1 MTNQIVSDLE
11 KLIAQRDTLAKQLT
25 ALRAENEQLKREK
38 VEVEI
43 RQEMMPMDD
52 FMAHVK
58 YTFAPRKYSLVL
70 RYKGSEFTFDGWEY
84 QVKREV

>member
-11 KLIAQRDTLAKQLT
+11 KLIAQRDTLAKQLVT
-25 ALRAENEQLKREK
+25 VRAENEKLRREK

-43 RQEMMPMDD
+43 RQEVMPMDD

-58 YTFAPRKYSLVL
+58 FTLAPRKYTLVL
-70 RYKGSEFTFDGWEY
+70 RYKGSEFKFDGWEY
-84 QVKREV
+84 QVQRPV